1 MYRCEWCPHL
11 WKNTYSKDYSKIDS
25 ILGMCENEDLYSLKS
40 RIYTTQECK
49 NAYMEKFGKPGT
61 YDLNAS
67 GVVMRNGLKEK
78 VYQRILIKR
87 I

>member
-1 MYRCEWCPHL
+1 
-11 WKNTYSKDYSKIDS
+11 
-25 ILGMCENEDLYSLKS
+25 MCENEDLYFLKS

-49 NAYMEKFGKPGT
+49 EAYFEKFGVPGS

-67 GVVMRNGLKEK
+67 GVVWRSGRKEK
-78 VYQRILIKR
+78 VYQRILIQR